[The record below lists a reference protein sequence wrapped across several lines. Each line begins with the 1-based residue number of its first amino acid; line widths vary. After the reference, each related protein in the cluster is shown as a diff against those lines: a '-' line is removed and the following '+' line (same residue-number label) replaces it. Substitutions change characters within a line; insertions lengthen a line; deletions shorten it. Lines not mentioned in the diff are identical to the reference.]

1 MKNGCQIKA
10 TVLFLLDKSK
20 KYCIMY
26 HVIQIWSVFMKKS
39 ILNSLAECPLF
50 RNISEADLC
59 NIAEEYAT
67 IEVCEKNEVIFSEN
81 NYTRSLVIII
91 KGSASV
97 TKQSGNSKILM
108 NIHNKGDIFGMA
120 TLFYEEENY
129 LTQITALEK
138 MTMAVFS
145 KENVKKIFSVHPAVS
160 ENYITILSEKIH
172 FLNKKIT
179 TYTKAETL
187 QKVASFILQHTND
200 EKTES
205 VLPFSITSISEALNV
220 GRASVYRAF
229 DTLENDSVIKREG
242 KKIIILDLAALEN
255 I

>member
-1 MKNGCQIKA
+1 
-10 TVLFLLDKSK
+10 
-20 KYCIMY
+20 
-26 HVIQIWSVFMKKS
+26 MKKS
-39 ILNSLAECPLF
+39 VLESLSECPVF
-50 RNISEADLC
+50 KNISKDDLC
-59 NIAEEYAT
+59 TIAQEYAT
-67 IEVCEKNEVIFSEN
+67 FSVCEKNEVIFSEN

-108 NIHNKGDIFGMA
+108 NILNKGDIFGMA

-138 MTMAVFS
+138 VTLAVFS
-145 KENVKKIFSVHPAVS
+145 KENVKKIFSLYPAVS
-160 ENYITILSEKIH
+160 ENYITILSGKIH
-172 FLNKKIT
+172 FLNKKIS

-187 QKVASFILQHTND
+187 QKVASFILQYVNED
-200 EKTES
+200 KTVS
-205 VLPFSITSISEALNV
+205 DLPYSITSIADALNV

-242 KKIIILDLAALEN
+242 KKIKILDLTALEN

>member
-1 MKNGCQIKA
+1 
-10 TVLFLLDKSK
+10 
-20 KYCIMY
+20 
-26 HVIQIWSVFMKKS
+26 MKKS
-39 ILNSLAECPLF
+39 VFDSLSECSVF
-50 RNISEADLC
+50 KNISRNDLC
-59 NIAEEYAT
+59 EIAEEYAT
-67 IEVCEKNEVIFSEN
+67 FCVCEKNEVIFSEN

-108 NIHNKGDIFGMA
+108 NILNKGDIFGMA
-120 TLFYEEENY
+120 TLFYEKENY

-138 MTMAVFS
+138 VTLAVFS
-145 KENVKKIFSVHPAVS
+145 KENVKKIFSLYPAVC

-172 FLNKKIT
+172 FLNKKIS
-179 TYTKAETL
+179 TYTKSETL
-187 QKVASFILQHTND
+187 QKVASFILQYVNED
-200 EKTES
+200 KTES
-205 VLPFSITSISEALNV
+205 DLPYSITSVADALNV

-242 KKIIILDLAALEN
+242 KKIKILDLSALEN